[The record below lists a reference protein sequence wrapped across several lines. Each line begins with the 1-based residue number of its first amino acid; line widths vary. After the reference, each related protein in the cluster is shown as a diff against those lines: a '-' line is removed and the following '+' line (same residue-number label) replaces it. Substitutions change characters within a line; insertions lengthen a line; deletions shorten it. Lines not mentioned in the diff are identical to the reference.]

1 MHRITISAA
10 NLRERT
16 APADR
21 SKDYACALLRI
32 GFSILLLYHGFLDVG
47 SGAQFVIH
55 ALPGAGI
62 PEQLVKLTYIAEIIG
77 LLMIIF
83 GVWARAAALA
93 MALNLAI
100 AIPFIYLDEAF
111 SLWVRTPWMLEL
123 HLLYLAIAIVVA
135 LQGAGHYSIGG
146 KNGRWN

>member
-1 MHRITISAA
+1 MHRITISTA
-10 NLRERT
+10 NLKERA

-32 GFSILLLYHGFLDVG
+32 GFSFLLLYHGFLDVG

-62 PEQLVKLTYIAEIIG
+62 PEQLVKLTYIVEIIA

-111 SLWVRTPWMLEL
+111 SLWVRTGWMLEL
-123 HLLYLAIAIVVA
+123 HLLYLATAVVVA